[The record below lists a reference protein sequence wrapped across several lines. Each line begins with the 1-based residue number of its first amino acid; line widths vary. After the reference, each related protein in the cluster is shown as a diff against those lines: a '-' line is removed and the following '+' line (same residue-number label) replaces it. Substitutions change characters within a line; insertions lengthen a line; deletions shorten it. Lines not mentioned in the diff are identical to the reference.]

1 MSVQIEV
8 DETILPEIDQL
19 AASSQ
24 KSRYE
29 LVNEILRK
37 GLRTESTQDKI
48 RRFQESYR
56 LFPQTEQEIDELKE
70 WEEIQDWGDEW

>member
-19 AASSQ
+19 AANSQ

-29 LVNEILRK
+29 LVNEILRRS
-37 GLRTESTQDKI
+37 LREESTQEKI
-48 RRFQESYR
+48 RSFQESYR
-56 LFPQTEQEIDELKE
+56 RFPITQEEIDEQKA
-70 WEEIQDWGDEW
+70 WEEIQDWGEE

>member
-19 AASSQ
+19 AANSQ

-29 LVNEILRK
+29 LVNEILRRS
-37 GLRTESTQDKI
+37 LRKESTAEKI

-56 LFPQTEQEIDELKE
+56 RFPITQEEIDEQQA
-70 WEEIQDWGDEW
+70 WEEIQDWGDE